1 MLSYSL
7 KSSKK
12 LGLYLAE
19 KPSFISLWNFK
30 KIKVH
35 LCFLCNVQHTL
46 IIKDNSSDKLNMFL
60 NEVALKLTKKYDN
73 FRASRSRVFTCIQLF
88 RMRLSEKK
96 DKRASTNLQRKSGY
110 PMINVF

>member
-1 MLSYSL
+1 
-7 KSSKK
+7 
-12 LGLYLAE
+12 
-19 KPSFISLWNFK
+19 
-30 KIKVH
+30 
-35 LCFLCNVQHTL
+35 
-46 IIKDNSSDKLNMFL
+46 MFL